1 MDKLTNYRQ
10 IIQNA
15 LINLDKIANS
25 SSKKKL
31 ETCLIFDEN
40 HDHYLW
46 MSIGW
51 INKKKINNT
60 QIHIRITNEKI
71 YIEQDWTERGIASQ
85 LLEAGIP
92 KEDIVLAFY
101 DPESRELTE
110 FAIA

>member
-10 IIQNA
+10 IIQNV
-15 LINLDKIANS
+15 LTNLNKIANN

-31 ETCLIFDEN
+31 EPCLIFDEN

-46 MSIGW
+46 MSISW

-60 QIHIRITNEKI
+60 KIHIRIKNERI
-71 YIEQDWTERGIASQ
+71 YIEQGWTEKGITFQ

-92 KEDIVLAFY
+92 KEDSVLAFY
-101 DPESRELTE
+101 DPESRQLTE

>member
-25 SSKKKL
+25 LSKKKL
-31 ETCLIFDEN
+31 ETCSIFDQN

-60 QIHIRITNEKI
+60 QIHIRIKNEKI
-71 YIEQDWTERGIASQ
+71 YIEQDWTERGITSQ

-101 DPESRELTE
+101 DPESRQLTE

>member
-1 MDKLTNYRQ
+1 MDKLANYRQ

-92 KEDIVLAFY
+92 KEDIVLAHIPHVPINF
-101 DPESRELTE
+101 
-110 FAIA
+110 

>member
-1 MDKLTNYRQ
+1 MDKLANYRQ

-60 QIHIRITNEKI
+60 QINIRITNEKI

-92 KEDIVLAFY
+92 KEDIVLAFH